1 MKPTTE
7 NAAPNG
13 AAATTSSVPV
23 PAQRTTSALS
33 TRAER
38 EKGIGKYLK
47 DNLARI
53 AKALPRTSKLT
64 PEQIARSMLNEI
76 AMSPD
81 LWECTPQ
88 SIFRTVM
95 EAAAMG
101 LAPNRVLGH
110 IYPVAFKDNKKGVTV
125 CQTIVGY
132 RGYLDIVRRSGN
144 IQSVSW
150 GVVRE
155 GDVFRYVRGDDERI
169 VHEPK
174 EEAAGEKARP
184 LTHAYCIFRL
194 KDGGVQRVVMT
205 AREIDR
211 IRARS
216 KTGRNPYGPWAT
228 DYEAMA
234 LKSTIRQAWK
244 LLPVSIEDLRIL
256 ELAAQREEGTD
267 EEAAQADRE
276 MAQVVEVD
284 AEVVDQETGEVLPS
298 GDSEQT
304 SEPSADA
311 PSPERAALIKELFA
325 LVASKPADAKAAGF
339 ERFDVAD
346 KTDSQIAD
354 AIVAIKDVIAERLAG
369 GKGAK

>member
-1 MKPTTE
+1 MNDSTKRDG
-7 NAAPNG
+7 ANG
-13 AAATTSSVPV
+13 ST
-23 PAQRTTSALS
+23 TTSAVTPAQPEGTRALS
-33 TRAER
+33 VRAER
-38 EKGIGKYLK
+38 EKSIAKGLMRE
-47 DNLARI
+47 LPRI
-53 AKALPRTSKLT
+53 AKALPRTSRLT
-64 PEQIARSMLNEI
+64 PEQICRSMMNEI

-110 IYPVAFKDNKKGVTV
+110 IYPVAFKDNKKGITV

-150 GVVRE
+150 GIVHE
-155 GDVFRYVRGDDERI
+155 GDVFRYTRGDDERI

-174 EEAAGEKARP
+174 DDAQGEKARP
-184 LTHAYCIFRL
+184 MTHAYCIFRL

-205 AREIDR
+205 ARDVDR
-211 IRARS
+211 IRAKS
-216 KTGRNPYGPWAT
+216 KTGRNPYGPWST

-256 ELAAQREEGTD
+256 ELAAQRETGD
-267 EEAAQADRE
+267 EAEVAHADQQ
-276 MAQVVEVD
+276 MAQITEID
-284 AEVVDQETGEVLPS
+284 AEVVEAATG
-298 GDSEQT
+298 GDESTASEQQPDGA
-304 SEPSADA
+304 EGSA
-311 PSPERAALIKELFA
+311 S
-325 LVASKPADAKAAGF
+325 
-339 ERFDVAD
+339 
-346 KTDSQIAD
+346 
-354 AIVAIKDVIAERLAG
+354 
-369 GKGAK
+369 